1 MFENDND
8 KTIQFFFGLA
18 MVCVAIVMLLLNI
31 DVTTYGFLRF
41 GPVSSGP
48 VLVIALL
55 FLVVWAVVSNKRIA
69 WILAAADIFAII
81 ISVLLGTSF
90 VFRRM
95 NALSLIVMAGIGAIG
110 AGLIILSKMKK
121 TR

>member
-8 KTIQFFFGLA
+8 KTIQFFFDIA
-18 MVCVAIVMLLLNI
+18 MVSVAIVMLLLNI

-55 FLVVWAVVSNKRIA
+55 FLVV
-69 WILAAADIFAII
+69 
-81 ISVLLGTSF
+81 
-90 VFRRM
+90 
-95 NALSLIVMAGIGAIG
+95 
-110 AGLIILSKMKK
+110 
-121 TR
+121 